1 MAEAGDKKKDIIIV
15 TGGVVDDILLL
26 DIIESTSDKPY
37 IIGVDKGMEALERLQ
52 ITADLIVG
60 DFDSADESIKEKYAM
75 DKRTIL
81 LNPIKDMT
89 DTHVAVK
96 KAVDYAESK
105 NISIIIMGA
114 TGGRID
120 HLLGN
125 IGLLKHCLLYDVKA
139 CIVDRQNKISML
151 DKDAVIKKKD
161 LYGKFISLIPFT
173 DMVEGVTLEGFKY
186 NLSDGVLLKG
196 DTLGISNELI
206 KEEGRI
212 SIKSGILLL
221 LETKD

>member
-15 TGGVVDDILLL
+15 TGGVVDDILLM

-105 NISIIIMGA
+105 NVSIIIMGA

>member
-1 MAEAGDKKKDIIIV
+1 
-15 TGGVVDDILLL
+15 
-26 DIIESTSDKPY
+26 
-37 IIGVDKGMEALERLQ
+37 
-52 ITADLIVG
+52 
-60 DFDSADESIKEKYAM
+60 
-75 DKRTIL
+75 
-81 LNPIKDMT
+81 MT

-105 NISIIIMGA
+105 NVSIIIMGA

>member
-15 TGGVVDDILLL
+15 TGGVVDDILLM